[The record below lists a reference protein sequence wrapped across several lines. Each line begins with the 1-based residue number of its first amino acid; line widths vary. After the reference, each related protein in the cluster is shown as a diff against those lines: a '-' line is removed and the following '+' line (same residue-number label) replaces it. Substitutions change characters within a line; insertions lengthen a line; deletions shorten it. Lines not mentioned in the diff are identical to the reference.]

1 MQSLR
6 EPVLQRGVRSRGEK
20 IKMQVWAIW
29 RTSVRYELEAN
40 QAVAGTIHGHA
51 EGHESA
57 WSESVQRT

>member
-1 MQSLR
+1 
-6 EPVLQRGVRSRGEK
+6 
-20 IKMQVWAIW
+20 MQVWAIW

-57 WSESVQRT
+57 WSESVQRTSKCVLEVHLANA